1 MQNDIKAEQLEMY
14 EKMKKRLDT
23 GHIKVVFNKVDQKFS
38 ARDFRENK
46 VTVDYFNKQRENTD
60 QKLKCGKENIYYV
73 CLDPDPEEEKFPK
86 LKEVGILGFEE
97 LFDELRISVQ

>member
-1 MQNDIKAEQLEMY
+1 LI
-14 EKMKKRLDT
+14 
-23 GHIKVVFNKVDQKFS
+23 
-38 ARDFRENK
+38 
-46 VTVDYFNKQRENTD
+46 QRENTD
-60 QKLKCGKENIYYV
+60 QKLKCGKENIYYL